1 MKILVVYC
9 LESDQVVV
17 LVSEI
22 FEYITRIWLILIKK
36 LSKTTKNSYFQRF
49 LAYFQLVPSAAKFS
63 LKMSNFYSP

>member
-1 MKILVVYC
+1 MQILVVYC

-22 FEYITRIWLILIKK
+22 FDYITRIWLILMKK

-49 LAYFQLVPSAAKFS
+49 LAYFQLAPSAVKFP